1 MNTPKNFALQLGA
14 LISLYVSIT
23 SLVTLLFSV
32 LTLAFPDAAD
42 SYYTVDNAT
51 ETIRFSVAVLIVTFP
66 AYLWMTRTVNQIRRT
81 ENGAY
86 LTLTKWAVYLSLLIG
101 GGVLLGDV
109 VAVIYGYLNG
119 EITTRFILKALV
131 LGLVLAMAF
140 YYYLKDAQNYWQT
153 HETESKRFGVGAAL
167 IVLAAIVLGFMYSET
182 PQEVRDMRIDD
193 NQVTDLQDMQMRI
206 EQYYRTEDALPE
218 SIATVYVG
226 QDVPTAP
233 EGRQGYEYNVTGD
246 ASYELC
252 ATFAHDSSRSDRV
265 ALAPIGEKNYDWS
278 HSEGRWCFERTVT
291 ERQ

>member
-1 MNTPKNFALQLGA
+1 M
-14 LISLYVSIT
+14 
-23 SLVTLLFSV
+23 
-32 LTLAFPDAAD
+32 
-42 SYYTVDNAT
+42 
-51 ETIRFSVAVLIVTFP
+51 
-66 AYLWMTRTVNQIRRT
+66 
-81 ENGAY
+81 
-86 LTLTKWAVYLSLLIG
+86 
-101 GGVLLGDV
+101 
-109 VAVIYGYLNG
+109 
-119 EITTRFILKALV
+119 
-131 LGLVLAMAF
+131 
-140 YYYLKDAQNYWQT
+140 
-153 HETESKRFGVGAAL
+153 
-167 IVLAAIVLGFMYSET
+167 LAAIVLGFMYSET